1 MSDHSIGVALEPAIT
16 SHLMK
21 TDDVAVLLSCSA
33 SWLNKA
39 RLNGDGPPFIRMGRS
54 VRYLEAD
61 VRQWIE
67 TNRRCST
74 SES

>member
-1 MSDHSIGVALEPAIT
+1 
-16 SHLMK
+16 MK
-21 TDDVAVLLSCSA
+21 TDDVAVLLSCSV

-39 RLNGDGPPFIRMGRS
+39 RLHGDGPPFIRMGRS